1 MRNLVKT
8 GLAAV
13 ALTVAGAA
21 SADITFYQ
29 HPDFGGRS
37 FTARAPVANFM
48 EYGYNDKAS
57 SVTVSGEPWEIC
69 DDAGFR
75 GQCRI
80 LRPGDYPSLREMGL
94 GNRISSA
101 RKIDRRMR
109 YEDDRYAPVPPIA
122 QITLYDRDNFE
133 GRSFNASNDVVS
145 LQRFDFN
152 DKTSSIVVTGG
163 RWEICEDSSFHGR
176 CMVLRPGRYTTLRGS
191 GLDNRITSLRRVQPG
206 AIIEDARY
214 APLPLVEGAAPVAQ
228 WQPRPEEAIY
238 QAQVVSSRAV
248 YTTGG
253 QNHCWISHDEV
264 THDQRRDNRVGGAVI
279 GGLLGG
285 IIGHQIGDSNA
296 ATVGG
301 AIGGAAL
308 GAAIGNNVHVG
319 GQDVQH
325 CSTDQVQG
333 SPEYWDTT
341 YAWKG
346 VQHHV
351 QTTAAPG
358 TSVSVNEYGEPRG
371 Q

>member
-1 MRNLVKT
+1 MIKT

-29 HPDFGGRS
+29 HPDFGGHS
-37 FTARAPVANFM
+37 FTARRPVSNFM

-57 SVTVSGEPWEIC
+57 SVTVSGEPWEVC
-69 DDAGFR
+69 DDVDFR
-75 GQCRI
+75 GRCLI

-101 RKIDRRMR
+101 RKIESRAR
-109 YEDDRYAPVPPIA
+109 YDESRYAPPPAIA
-122 QITLYDRDNFE
+122 QITLYDHDNFE
-133 GRSFNASNDVVS
+133 GRSFNAMNDVVS
-145 LQRFDFN
+145 LQRYEFN
-152 DKTSSIVVTGG
+152 DKTSSIIVSGG
-163 RWEICEDSSFHGR
+163 RWEVCEDSSFHGR

-191 GLDNRITSLRRVQPG
+191 GLDNRITSVRLVPPG
-206 AIIEDARY
+206 TIIEDARY
-214 APLPLVEGAAPVAQ
+214 APLPVMEGAPVAQ

-248 YTTGG
+248 YTTAE
-253 QNHCWISHDEV
+253 QNHCWVAHDEV
-264 THDQRRDNRVGGAVI
+264 SADQRRDNRVGGAVI

-285 IIGHQIGDSNA
+285 ILGHQIGDSNA

-308 GAAIGNNVHVG
+308 GAAIGNNVRVG

-325 CSTDQVQG
+325 CATNQVQG
-333 SPEYWDTT
+333 PPQYWDTT
-341 YAWKG
+341 YVWKG
-346 VQHHV
+346 TQHHV

-358 TSVSVNEYGEPRG
+358 TTVSVNEYGEPRG